1 VSTLTPNEL
10 VALLHDP
17 SVPFEQRRDRIKT
30 LPDVRSSVAVGLQTA
45 LEAGDWGTFELLL
58 LVAFQQPDPN
68 YVPALTAALSLQ
80 VPEVPNED
88 ALEVL
93 ADIGDPSTLDLL
105 KKIALTEHDWD
116 EFSQIGV
123 KAVWAIAAIDT
134 PQATA
139 ALAEIAGHGDEYV
152 RHWAESKIK
161 QR

>member
-1 VSTLTPNEL
+1 MTPDEL

-17 SVPFEQRRDRIKT
+17 SVPFEQRRDQVKT
-30 LPDVRSSVAVGLQTA
+30 LPDVRSAVAAGLQAA
-45 LEAGDWGTFELLL
+45 LRAGDWGTYELLL
-58 LVAFQQPDPN
+58 LVAFEQPDPS
-68 YVPALTAALSLQ
+68 YVPALTAALSLEA
-80 VPEVPNED
+80 PEVPNED

-93 ADIGDPSTLDLL
+93 ADIGDPGTLDLL

-116 EFSQIGV
+116 EFNQIGV

-139 ALAEIAGHGDEYV
+139 ALTEIAEHGDEYV
-152 RHWAESKIK
+152 QPWAESKLK